1 MNATPLHTRTSRVI
15 AAICRRRP
23 RLRVGAVLVELAIAL
38 PLMFLAAL
46 AASDFGSVV
55 HAYVVTSN
63 SARTGATEGSMNNFT
78 EFTRPHWES
87 EVRSAVVDDMRGL
100 RHFDES
106 KLNIEIQ
113 VTETD
118 DELFRVAVDVT
129 YLFETVIDWPGLP
142 AAIELHYRSEMRR
155 IR

>member
-1 MNATPLHTRTSRVI
+1 MNATSYYIRNTHAI
-15 AAICRRRP
+15 AYVRGRRR
-23 RLRVGAVLVELAIAL
+23 RVRVGAVLVELAIAL

-55 HAYVVTSN
+55 HAYVAVTN
-63 SARTGATEGSMNNFT
+63 AARTGATEGSMNNFT
-78 EFTRPHWES
+78 EFTRPNWES
-87 EVRSAVVDDMRGL
+87 EIRSAVVEDMRGL

-106 KLNIEIQ
+106 ELNIDIL

-118 DELFRVAVDVT
+118 DDLFRVAVEVT
-129 YLFETVIDWPGLP
+129 YLFETVMDWPGLP